1 MNDALQL
8 LDKIQWIIS
17 PISDLVIF
25 LFTTVLGRSILIA
38 GFIIYIIATIIH
50 TYRKRQ
56 LDILAAS
63 NYGPG
68 EIPILEQIYLI
79 FRDIV
84 GSIIKLIANIPM
96 LLAIFVLLLFIG
108 GFGAG
113 IDAIAEFSRNQQR
126 ISELSAV
133 VRQLD
138 QSYKVARIQVIDQNI
153 TAGTTTLK
161 FEYFDYAKLDIPVTS
176 QEITIPGFDIYIDAL
191 VLNFDY
197 SEIVKGEKRNVA
209 LPYRVFSNAMPARD
223 GIELLLKNNEGIP
236 FIFNRPENKIYSL
249 TPERYNERLK
259 EIVSYMKDEA
269 LARQA
274 GVRSIHGNAVHRIMK
289 KGQTYEIRIEQTGG
303 LVLVSAEE
311 I

>member
-249 TPERYNERLK
+249 TLF
-259 EIVSYMKDEA
+259 
-269 LARQA
+269 
-274 GVRSIHGNAVHRIMK
+274 RSRTV
-289 KGQTYEIRIEQTGG
+289 
-303 LVLVSAEE
+303 
-311 I
+311 

>member
-8 LDKIQWIIS
+8 LDKIAWILS
-17 PISDLVIF
+17 PLSDLVIF
-25 LFTTVLGRSILIA
+25 LFTTVLGRALLIA
-38 GFIIYIIATIIH
+38 GFIIYLIATIIH

-68 EIPILEQIYLI
+68 DIPVLEQIYLLV
-79 FRDIV
+79 RDIST
-84 GSIIKLIANIPM
+84 GIIRMITQIPM
-96 LLAIFVLLLFIG
+96 LLAVFVVLLFVG

-113 IDAIAEFSRNQQR
+113 MDTIAEFSRNQQK

-138 QSYKVARIQVIDQNI
+138 QSYKVARIHVLDQNF

-161 FEYFDYAKLDIPVTS
+161 FEYFDYAKLDIPVAS

-197 SEIVKGEKRNVA
+197 SEIVKGERRNIA

-223 GIELLLKNNEGIP
+223 GVELLLKNNEGIP
-236 FIFNRPENKIYSL
+236 FIFKRPEDKIYTLS
-249 TPERYNERLK
+249 PERYNERLR
-259 EIVSYMKDEA
+259 EIVAFMKDEA
-269 LARQA
+269 LARQS
-274 GVRSIHGNAVHRIMK
+274 GVRSISGNAIHRVMK
-289 KGQTYEIRIEQTGG
+289 KGQRYDLRIEQTGG
-303 LVLVSAEE
+303 LVLVNADE